1 MSRRVVGFY
10 KRDGK
15 TRPIT
20 MRTGRRRAIT
30 EMRVPRTLKRIDIQ
44 RKNYGIKYT
53 GNGHWELRLGNLTDA
68 GWYWTGDESSMLS
81 FLARLDKSAVRDEF
95 LRDMKG
101 AGLSWND
108 IKSILLKNVTR
119 TEDGLYP
126 LSGDNRTWEFGD
138 LDDLFSEDV
147 RNFLD
152 ERTFDIEE
160 GRRVEIENDAY
171 DYADLSY
178 DNFARKYGDDY
189 RKLMRGIVNNAKSF
203 DDFFNKISSEDV
215 VYDINEMVYN
225 FVDGEAYSAISKAI
239 KAESSN
245 GK

>member
-1 MSRRVVGFY
+1 MSKRVVGFY

-44 RKNYGIKYT
+44 RKNYGIKYM

-68 GWYWTGDESSMLS
+68 GWFWEGDEYSMLS
-81 FLARLDKSAVRDEF
+81 FLARLDKSTVRDEF
-95 LRDMKG
+95 LRDIKD
-101 AGLSWND
+101 AGLSWDD
-108 IKSILLKNVTR
+108 IKSILQRNMIR
-119 TEDGLYP
+119 SEDGLYP

-178 DNFARKYGDDY
+178 GNFARKYGDDY
-189 RKLMRGIVNNAKSF
+189 RKLMRGIIDNAKSLDGF
-203 DDFFNKISSEDV
+203 LNKISSEDV